1 MALNSA
7 MARSGRFS
15 LRYTCACF
23 MCDAICCWWSEGVW
37 EQQIVVK
44 KSEAH
49 RRKEIFLFFISL
61 VYGE

>member
-1 MALNSA
+1 
-7 MARSGRFS
+7 
-15 LRYTCACF
+15 